1 MLGAKRFPVRAVWS
15 SQVKAVAVHQAAS
28 TCRNPTLIHETEH
41 LLPGKE
47 ACEGKAES
55 GCALDEGADLVTLWF
70 VQRSSSLV
78 L

>member
-1 MLGAKRFPVRAVWS
+1 MQGSLVQAV
-15 SQVKAVAVHQAAS
+15 VAHQAAPA
-28 TCRNPTLIHETEH
+28 CRNPTLIRDTEH
-41 LLPGKE
+41 LLSGKE
-47 ACEGKAES
+47 ASEGKAEP